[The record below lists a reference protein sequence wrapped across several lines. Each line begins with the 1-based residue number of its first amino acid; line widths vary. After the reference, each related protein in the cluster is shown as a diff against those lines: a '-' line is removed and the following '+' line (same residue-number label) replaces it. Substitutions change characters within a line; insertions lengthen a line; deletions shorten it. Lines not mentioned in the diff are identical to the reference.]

1 LKEKFAN
8 DIREYEDYIT
18 IVINYLKKTDMI
30 PDEDLEKEE
39 EKTKNP
45 DTDDTPETPSETPCG
60 NKNLDKFFE
69 ENGKFFSINDGIF
82 NKNKKSK
89 YEETL
94 KVIEVIFS
102 GSYDDSNDIYISDS
116 INKLYSKI
124 KFKDKKKPKKFIPKT
139 PLALYSNSNKLL
151 KYYLENYSLNMNI
164 FDDLLINLLSL
175 LYYFKIPIIGEKWI
189 DKDKDKKQNSQ
200 VNSINEKDELN
211 KILKIIITIL
221 SKLFEVINNEK
232 ERLNKILNK

>member
-1 LKEKFAN
+1 VRQYLIIYLNIFENLKEKFAN

-45 DTDDTPETPSETPCG
+45 DTNDTPQTPSETPCG
-60 NKNLDKFFE
+60 NKNLDKFIE
-69 ENGKFFSINDGIF
+69 ENGKFFSMSDGIF

-102 GSYDDSNDIYISDS
+102 GSYDDSNDIYISDAIAVPS
-116 INKLYSKI
+116 WV
-124 KFKDKKKPKKFIPKT
+124 FKV
-139 PLALYSNSNKLL
+139 
-151 KYYLENYSLNMNI
+151 
-164 FDDLLINLLSL
+164 
-175 LYYFKIPIIGEKWI
+175 YF
-189 DKDKDKKQNSQ
+189 
-200 VNSINEKDELN
+200 
-211 KILKIIITIL
+211 
-221 SKLFEVINNEK
+221 
-232 ERLNKILNK
+232 